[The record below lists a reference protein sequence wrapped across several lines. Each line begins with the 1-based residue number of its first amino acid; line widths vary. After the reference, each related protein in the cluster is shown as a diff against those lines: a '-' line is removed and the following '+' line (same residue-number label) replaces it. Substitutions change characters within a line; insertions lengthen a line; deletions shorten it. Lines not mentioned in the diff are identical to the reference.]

1 MEDTVN
7 LLCVQENFTKSQQI
21 KLIIAMTISLY
32 KHLGN
37 DSYII
42 VRYCQHKLGRYILV
56 HGNQFLIKSN
66 TNECSI
72 QGLIA
77 MKNI

>member
-21 KLIIAMTISLY
+21 KLAMTISLY

>member
-21 KLIIAMTISLY
+21 KLAMIILY
-32 KHLGN
+32 TANKHLGN

-42 VRYCQHKLGRYILV
+42 IRYCQHKLGRYILV